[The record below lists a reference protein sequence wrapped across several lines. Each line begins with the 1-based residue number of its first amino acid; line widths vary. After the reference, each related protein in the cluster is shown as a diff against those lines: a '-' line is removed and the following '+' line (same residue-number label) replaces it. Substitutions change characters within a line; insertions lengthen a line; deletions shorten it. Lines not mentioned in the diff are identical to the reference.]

1 MSSALKPAA
10 GATLSDWLQYLESIH
25 ATAIDMGL
33 ERVREVAA
41 RMNLELPGVK
51 FVVGGTNGKGS
62 TCSML
67 ESILLAAGYKVG
79 LYTSPHLIDFNERAR
94 VNGQIASDEALIEQ
108 FIAVEAARGETSLTY
123 FEFTTLAI
131 MRLFSQSRLDAVVL
145 EVGLGGR
152 LDAVNIID
160 ADCAVVTSVDLDHIE
175 YLGDTR
181 EKIGFEKAHIYRA
194 GRPAI
199 CADPVPPQS
208 LLDYVEQIGADLWL
222 FSRDYNYS
230 GDRQQWAYGGREQ
243 RRSALAYPAL
253 RGANQL
259 LNASAALAALESVRD
274 RLPVPQQAVRL
285 GLLQASLPGR
295 FQILPG
301 QPTVILD
308 VAHNPHAAAVLA
320 QNLDEHRFAR
330 LDVAH
335 ESEAAAFQR
344 HGFRG
349 HHPLDAFVGFL
360 AADAQR
366 TDAVGIAE
374 RQQAVT
380 GNLRHHGVGTAHALM
395 HGGDGAEHGVVVER
409 DATGGRLQ
417 LVGQHVQQHFRVGI
431 GVDVAAVDAVERLT
445 QLAPV
450 GQVAVVGEHDA
461 ERGVDVER
469 LGLFLAGAG
478 AGGGIADLAD
488 ARGARQG
495 THVARAEYVAH
506 QAVRLVHIELVAL
519 RRRNARGI
527 LPAMLQQQQAVIEQ
541 LVDRPAP
548 DDPYDS
554 THGEISWL
562 M

>member
-1 MSSALKPAA
+1 MSSAHKPAA

-41 RMNLELPGVK
+41 RMSLELPGVK

-131 MRLFSQSRLDAVVL
+131 LRLFSQSRLDAVVL

-243 RRSALAYPAL
+243 RRSSLAYPAL

-320 QNLDEHRFAR
+320 QNLDNMGFHPYTYAVFGMLNDKDLAGVLAKLGTRIDHWFCAGLPGPRGGSGEHLAER
-330 LDVAH
+330 VAAGLPAAPSGA
-335 ESEAAAFQR
+335 EAPGVSAYPDPAQAFAAARERAGENDRIVVF
-344 HGFRG
+344 GS
-349 HHPLDAFVGFL
+349 FL
-360 AADAQR
+360 TVASVLQS
-366 TDAVGIAE
+366 
-374 RQQAVT
+374 
-380 GNLRHHGVGTAHALM
+380 L
-395 HGGDGAEHGVVVER
+395 
-409 DATGGRLQ
+409 GRK
-417 LVGQHVQQHFRVGI
+417 
-431 GVDVAAVDAVERLT
+431 A
-445 QLAPV
+445 
-450 GQVAVVGEHDA
+450 
-461 ERGVDVER
+461 
-469 LGLFLAGAG
+469 
-478 AGGGIADLAD
+478 
-488 ARGARQG
+488 
-495 THVARAEYVAH
+495 
-506 QAVRLVHIELVAL
+506 
-519 RRRNARGI
+519 
-527 LPAMLQQQQAVIEQ
+527 
-541 LVDRPAP
+541 
-548 DDPYDS
+548 
-554 THGEISWL
+554 
-562 M
+562 